1 MADDWTQYLINP
13 QTIAGLYDG
22 TPPLEGFELRELQLE
37 QRGPSCLLA
46 GNMPRFPDDPLPTW
60 DDGAAS
66 LEVRFSLSAVEDI
79 EARGQAAA
87 ATVDLSV
94 ERADDDFGVVVC
106 GRGEH
111 FDFEVSGIALQIIA
125 MNPS

>member
-13 QTIAGLYDG
+13 QTMAGLYDG
-22 TPPLEGFELRELQLE
+22 PPPLEGFELRELQLE
-37 QRGPSCLLA
+37 RRGPSCLFA
-46 GNMPRFPDDPLPTW
+46 GHMPRFPDAPLPTW
-60 DDGAAS
+60 DDGATA

-79 EARGQAAA
+79 EAHGKTVA

-94 ERADDDFGVVVC
+94 RRADDDFGVVVC

-111 FDFEVSGIALQIIA
+111 FEFEVSGIALQIIG
-125 MNPS
+125 MKPS